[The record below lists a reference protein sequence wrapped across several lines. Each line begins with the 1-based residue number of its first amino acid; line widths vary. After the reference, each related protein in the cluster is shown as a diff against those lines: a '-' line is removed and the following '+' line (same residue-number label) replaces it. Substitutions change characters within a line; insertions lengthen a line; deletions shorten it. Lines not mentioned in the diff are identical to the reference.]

1 MFNINI
7 TLFNFDE
14 KSNKYYKTFLPNVE
28 LQSNFRTRFTNDS
41 TLDDDV
47 SLLIIKYLIKNSE
60 KISFGTEKCFKTP
73 KIWENLESK
82 EEFFTFQEGKD
93 FFVKGKLLEQIEN
106 LDFTVSENLN
116 YEELKNSQDGVFF
129 VHSVKD
135 FEDELSHWEV
145 LGY

>member
-1 MFNINI
+1 MKNMFNNNI

-60 KISFGTEKCFKTP
+60 KIAFGTKKCFKTP

-93 FFVKGKLLEQIEN
+93 FFVKGKLL
-106 LDFTVSENLN
+106 DKNLN

>member
-1 MFNINI
+1 MKNMFNNNI

-28 LQSNFRTRFTNDS
+28 LQINFRTRFTNNS
-41 TLDDDV
+41 TFDEDV

-60 KISFGTEKCFKTP
+60 KIAFGTKKCFKTP

-93 FFVKGKLLEQIEN
+93 FFVKGQLLN
-106 LDFTVSENLN
+106 ENLN
-116 YEELKNSQDGVFF
+116 YEELKNS
-129 VHSVKD
+129 
-135 FEDELSHWEV
+135 
-145 LGY
+145 

>member
-1 MFNINI
+1 MFFGMKNMFNNNI

-60 KISFGTEKCFKTP
+60 KIAFRTEKCFKTP

-93 FFVKGKLLEQIEN
+93 FFVKGQF
-106 LDFTVSENLN
+106 LDENLN

-129 VHSVKD
+129 VHSIKD
-135 FEDELSHWEV
+135 FEDTLSHWEV

>member
-1 MFNINI
+1 MKNMFNNNI

-60 KISFGTEKCFKTP
+60 KIAFGTEKCFKSP

-82 EEFFTFQEGKD
+82 EESFTFQEGKD
-93 FFVKGKLLEQIEN
+93 FFVKGKLL
-106 LDFTVSENLN
+106 DENLN

-129 VHSVKD
+129 CA
-135 FEDELSHWEV
+135 FNQRF
-145 LGY
+145 

>member
-1 MFNINI
+1 MFISMKNMFNNNI

-47 SLLIIKYLIKNSE
+47 SLLIISYFLVNSDK
-60 KISFGTEKCFKTP
+60 KISTGKIFKTP

-82 EEFFTFQEGKD
+82 EESFTFQEGKD
-93 FFVKGKLLEQIEN
+93 FFVKGKLL
-106 LDFTVSENLN
+106 DENLN

-135 FEDELSHWEV
+135 FEDELNHWEV

>member
-1 MFNINI
+1 MKNMFNNNI

-60 KISFGTEKCFKTP
+60 KIAFGTEKCFKTP
-73 KIWENLESK
+73 KIWEN
-82 EEFFTFQEGKD
+82 FM
-93 FFVKGKLLEQIEN
+93 
-106 LDFTVSENLN
+106 
-116 YEELKNSQDGVFF
+116 KN
-129 VHSVKD
+129 
-135 FEDELSHWEV
+135 
-145 LGY
+145 

>member
-1 MFNINI
+1 MFNNNI

-41 TLDDDV
+41 TFDEDV

-60 KISFGTEKCFKTP
+60 KIAFGTKKCFKTP

-93 FFVKGKLLEQIEN
+93 FFVKGQLLN
-106 LDFTVSENLN
+106 ENLN

-129 VHSVKD
+129 VHSIKD

>member
-1 MFNINI
+1 MKNMFNNNI

-41 TLDDDV
+41 TLDDDA

-60 KISFGTEKCFKTP
+60 KIAFRTEKCFKTP

-93 FFVKGKLLEQIEN
+93 FFVKGKLL
-106 LDFTVSENLN
+106 DENLN